1 MVLLPSNSHQFKP
14 PQVSAANWIPPQKM
28 KYGVMEGG
36 SHQAK
41 LKSGLSLAW
50 PITNFEQKISI
61 KQIKNVT
68 RAPTVRYDR
77 TLGNKL
83 QPQNACECK
92 HKPNQ
97 DSRRADHQS
106 LFSVNTEN
114 TSQKH
119 KSTRDAK
126 QNNNTNIVKCISTS
140 RSIGII
146 LWSAWPNWLTGARDT
161 K

>member
-1 MVLLPSNSHQFKP
+1 
-14 PQVSAANWIPPQKM
+14 
-28 KYGVMEGG
+28 MEGG

-92 HKPNQ
+92 HKPNL
-97 DSRRADHQS
+97 DSRRADRQS

-119 KSTRDAK
+119 KRCK
-126 QNNNTNIVKCISTS
+126 
-140 RSIGII
+140 
-146 LWSAWPNWLTGARDT
+146 T
-161 K
+161 KP